1 MCHLEPISLNRQL
14 ITLLE
19 FMGIESSVFV
29 EFQNAHRK
37 ILSMAL
43 LCKKSA
49 VSFLRKA
56 VRFYNWEAIYDSG
69 VLITQE
75 PFIRSLLMTLCRDR

>member
-1 MCHLEPISLNRQL
+1 MRRLEPISLNRQL
-14 ITLLE
+14 VTLLE
-19 FMGIESSVFV
+19 FMGIEPSVFV

-37 ILSMAL
+37 MLSMAL

-49 VSFLRKA
+49 VSFLRRA
-56 VRFYNWEAIYDSG
+56 VRFYNWESMYHSG
-69 VLITQE
+69 ILITQE